1 MNEGLFIFFRVI
13 IMQYETSA
21 LFKKTVI
28 ELLMQSLPLN
38 LAMEKTAHFLQYGTH
53 IICNNLDFKTYG

>member
-53 IICNNLDFKTYG
+53 IYL